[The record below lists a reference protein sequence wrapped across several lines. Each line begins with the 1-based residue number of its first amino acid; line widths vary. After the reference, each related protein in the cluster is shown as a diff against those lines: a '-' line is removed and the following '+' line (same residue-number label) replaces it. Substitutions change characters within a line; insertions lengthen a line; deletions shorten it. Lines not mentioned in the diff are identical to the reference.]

1 MAALVFPD
9 FARHGDA
16 EEELTISDPRTGD
29 VVGTV
34 RCTGDGELRQTVDTS
49 RIAQALWEQA
59 PAESRGRLLR
69 EASDLIAAHAGELA
83 RLTARETGQSE
94 ADARSCALAGVDALR
109 RFAELGAVH
118 GGRSLAGVSTA
129 SDYTRFEPRGV
140 AVVLTPWN
148 DPVAVACGLIGAAV
162 VTGNTVIHK
171 PSERAPHTGLRLGR
185 LLSDVLPPDVVQ
197 TVVGGP
203 GVGSRLVG
211 DPLIDVVVH
220 VGSSASGQA
229 VSRLAAVTGAHVVRA
244 NGGNDALIVDAGLDP
259 RWCAREAAQGAFA
272 SSGQL
277 GTAVERIYVHR
288 DIAEPFI
295 AELAAAAA
303 QLNETGEL
311 APLVDERMCAHVDEQ
326 VQDAVAN
333 GARAIVGGAPSP
345 GPGCGYPATVLV
357 GCTPTMAVMREE
369 TFGPV
374 APVQVVDD
382 FDEAL
387 IAAGND
393 RYGLSATVLTSQIA
407 HAELAI
413 AELQVGSVKINNV
426 FGGAPGASSQPRRDS
441 GLGFGYGPE
450 LLNELSVAKLV
461 HLAAPGGRASA

>member
-9 FARHGDA
+9 FARRGDA
-16 EEELTISDPRTGD
+16 EEELTITDPRTGE

-34 RCTGDGELRQTVDTS
+34 ICTGDGELRQTVDAA

-69 EASDLIAAHAGELA
+69 EAAEVIAAHADELA
-83 RLTARETGQSE
+83 DLTARETGQ
-94 ADARSCALAGVDALR
+94 AQTDARACVFAGVAALR

-140 AVVLTPWN
+140 AVVLTPWT

-162 VTGNTVIHK
+162 VTGNAVIHK

-185 LLSDVLPPDVVQ
+185 LFSDVLPPDVVQ

-203 GVGSRLVG
+203 GVGARLVG
-211 DPLIDVVVH
+211 DPMIDVVAH
-220 VGSSASGQA
+220 IGSSATGEV
-229 VSRLAAVTGAHVVRA
+229 VSRLASVTGTHVVRA

-259 RWCAREAAQGAFA
+259 RWCAREAARGAFA
-272 SSGQL
+272 NSGQL

-288 DIAEPFI
+288 DVAEAFLT
-295 AELAAAAA
+295 ELTAAAT
-303 QLNETGEL
+303 QLNESGEL

-326 VQDAVAN
+326 IRDAVAN
-333 GARAIVGGAPSP
+333 GARVLVGGEPDP
-345 GPGCGYPATVLV
+345 GPGCGYPATVLT

-369 TFGPV
+369 TYGPV

-393 RYGLSATVLTSQIA
+393 RYGLSATVLTGEIA
-407 HAELAI
+407 HAQLAI

-441 GLGFGYGPE
+441 GLGFAYGPE
-450 LLNELSVAKLV
+450 LLDELSVAKLV
-461 HLAAPGGRASA
+461 HLAAPGVHR